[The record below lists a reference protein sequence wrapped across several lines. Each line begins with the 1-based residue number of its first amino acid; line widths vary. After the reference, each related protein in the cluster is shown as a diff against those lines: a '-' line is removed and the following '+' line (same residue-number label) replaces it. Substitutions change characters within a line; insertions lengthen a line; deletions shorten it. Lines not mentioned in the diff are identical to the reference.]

1 MRRTVSNPG
10 WDAPR
15 SERVAPNANPDFKDV
30 IDRGRPVSLESVC
43 RHRGRSVDTPNF
55 WPDRPPEFRTV
66 VQAYSAD
73 ACAVAMRVL
82 GTIASAVGRDDA
94 RFDGTFKTPVALLR
108 GNHHPKRPDWAG
120 EKDFGIALHT
130 DHGYLTLLA
139 PGTFINNFDETQ
151 GVWAERRVKATLHRV
166 MGGQNNRV
174 WVRRSVYPFYG
185 TNVAPPNSVAAIGAD
200 AHLSRRFN
208 AADVHRQGRS

>member
-1 MRRTVSNPG
+1 MRAVYNTGVSEGRARDLVETCRAFFHLPRAWKQAVKMRRTVSNPG

-43 RHRGRSVDTPNF
+43 RHRGRSVDTPSF
-55 WPDRPPEFRTV
+55 WPDRTPEFRTV
-66 VQAYSAD
+66 VQTYSTD

-82 GTIASAVGRDDA
+82 GTIASAVGRDAA

-120 EKDFGIALHT
+120 EKDFGIALPT
-130 DHGYLTLLA
+130 DHG
-139 PGTFINNFDETQ
+139 
-151 GVWAERRVKATLHRV
+151 
-166 MGGQNNRV
+166 
-174 WVRRSVYPFYG
+174 
-185 TNVAPPNSVAAIGAD
+185 
-200 AHLSRRFN
+200 
-208 AADVHRQGRS
+208 